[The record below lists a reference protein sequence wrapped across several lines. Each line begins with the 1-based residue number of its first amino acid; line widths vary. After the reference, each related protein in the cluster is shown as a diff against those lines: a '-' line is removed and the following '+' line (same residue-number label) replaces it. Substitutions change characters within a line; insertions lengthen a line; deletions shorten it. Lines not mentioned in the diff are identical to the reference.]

1 MIKLMG
7 ILSTHKSALDSS
19 ETGTGKTIVGAEIA
33 ARFKAD
39 CIPVLVICP
48 KAVIPSWER
57 ELKERGISPAHVIN
71 YDKLRGGKTQYGHWD
86 KKKWVWDLGDES
98 LIIFDEAHKCAGVD
112 TKNSKML
119 IEAKDRYHV
128 LMLSATLASS
138 PTQMR
143 AAGYLLGAHGLG
155 NFWQWCMKNGCVKN
169 RWNGIDFGGD
179 PIHIKGIAESIAH
192 RCSRMTVAEL
202 GDHFTETQ
210 IVTEPLDFGDDV
222 AAIYDE
228 MEAELAALE
237 EASKSDKKNSAA
249 EALVA
254 QLRARQRVELLKVP
268 VIVEMAEDLLAEGK
282 SVAIFTNFK
291 ATMEALVPKLWPKA
305 GISCIHGDQTAEE
318 RQTAIDLFQSDM
330 SRVAL
335 CQTAAG
341 GVGISLHDITGKH
354 PRAAIISPDWNE
366 KNIIQVIGRVHR
378 AGGKTPSMQRILFAA
393 GTVEEKVEKSVRKKI
408 ELLNLLNEESTCTD
422 TALQVSHTT
431 TQTYAESLEPIMT
444 PIYKSKTAEA
454 VLQAMVNGT
463 EIPLPK
469 TKNSNVTTHTDS
481 ATRPHAQF
489 SPSAL
494 KNFEAC
500 PSFRGRSGTNPI
512 AEAGTRIHEAVEKED
527 PSLLQD
533 ENEQLLAKWCLDFL
547 YHQRRE
553 RAASAN
559 LVASHQEIWLQM
571 PLGDNSTSGTSDLLD
586 IYQEPG
592 NPRKSAVM
600 YDWKTG
606 YGSIEDAETNTQVWA
621 YTYGVFQKFPDID
634 ELAFFLVLPRRQEI
648 SYATFKRSDLAR
660 IKLRLSTIIARAKLA
675 AETNPTEGV
684 CDYCSNQG
692 SCPALASKALVIGQK
707 AGFDVPSSV
716 SLDGTAADRSKL
728 LKLANILQGWCEET
742 KKELLRQ
749 ALEEGKEIP
758 GFRLDQRRTPRTIA
772 QPLMGYDAVK
782 ELVSL
787 EEFLLACTRV
797 SVPTLEKFVS
807 ERAPKG
813 KKAEAKQHLE
823 DVLRD
828 KGALGEEGT
837 IHVLK
842 AIKA

>member
-1 MIKLMG
+1 MKQLYPQQETHAKKLLD
-7 ILSTHKSALDSS
+7 ILQLHKSALDSS
-19 ETGTGKTIVGAEIA
+19 ETGTGKTIVGTYAAEQICCTYRVPA
-33 ARFKAD
+33 
-39 CIPVLVICP
+39 LVVCP
-48 KAVIPSWER
+48 KAVIPTWER
-57 ELKERGISPAHVIN
+57 ELKDRGVSTAQVIN
-71 YDKLRGGKTQYGHWD
+71 YEKLRGGKSPFGHWE
-86 KKKWVWDLGDES
+86 KRKWVWDLPDHS
-98 LIIFDEAHKCAGVD
+98 LIIFDEAHKCAGVN
-112 TKNSKML
+112 TKNAKML
-119 IEAKDRYHV
+119 IEAKDRYFV

-155 NFWQWCMKNGCVKN
+155 NFWQWCIKNGCAKN
-169 RWNGIDFGGD
+169 RWNGVEFGGD
-179 PIHIKGIAESIAH
+179 PFHIKSIAEQIAH
-192 RCSRMTVAEL
+192 RCSRMTVADMA
-202 GDHFTETQ
+202 DHFTETQ
-210 IVTEPLDFGDDV
+210 IITEPLDFGSEIN
-222 AAIYDE
+222 AIYDE
-228 MEAELAALE
+228 MENELAALE
-237 EASKSDKKNSAA
+237 AASKTDKKDSAA

-282 SVAIFTNFK
+282 SIAIFVNFK
-291 ATMEALVPKLWPKA
+291 ATLEALVPKLWPKA
-305 GISCIHGDQTAEE
+305 GLSVIHGDQTAEE
-318 RQTAIDLFQSDM
+318 RQTAIDLFQTDV
-330 SRVAL
+330 SRVVL
-335 CQTAAG
+335 CITAAG
-341 GVGISLHDITGKH
+341 GTGVSLHDLTGKH

-408 ELLNLLNEESTCTD
+408 ELLNLLNENSTC
-422 TALQVSHTT
+422 AYSELRVSHTT
-431 TQTYAESLEPIMT
+431 SPQHTAEFLKPMT
-444 PIYKSKTAEA
+444 PT
-454 VLQAMVNGT
+454 VVQ
-463 EIPLPK
+463 
-469 TKNSNVTTHTDS
+469 HTDPT
-481 ATRPHAQF
+481 TRPHAKF

-500 PSFRGRSGTNPI
+500 PSYRGRSGTNLI
-512 AEAGTRIHEAVEKED
+512 AEAGTRIHQAVEKED
-527 PSLLQD
+527 PSLLHD

-547 YHQRRE
+547 YEQRGD
-553 RAASAN
+553 RARTSD
-559 LVASHQEIWLQM
+559 LIASHQEIWMEM
-571 PLGDNSTSGTSDLLD
+571 PLGDHSTSGTCDLLD
-586 IYQEPG
+586 IYQARG
-592 NPRKSAVM
+592 TTIKKGVM

-606 YGSIEDAETNTQVWA
+606 FGAVEDAEYNTQIWA
-621 YTYGVFQKFPDID
+621 YTYGVFEKFPELT

-648 SYATFKRSDLAR
+648 SYATFTREDIPR

-675 AETNPTEGV
+675 EEYNPTEGV
-684 CDYCSNQG
+684 CDYCAKMG
-692 SCPALASKALVIGQK
+692 SCSALAEKALVIGQK
-707 AGFDVPSSV
+707 SGFDVPSSI
-716 SLDGTAADRSKL
+716 SLDGTPQDRSKL

-749 ALEEGKEIP
+749 ALEEGAEIP
-758 GFRLDQRRTPRTIA
+758 GFRLDQRRTPRSIA
-772 QPLMGYDAVK
+772 EPLMGYEAVK

-828 KGALGEEGT
+828 KGALREEGS
-837 IHVLK
+837 IHILK

>member
-1 MIKLMG
+1 
-7 ILSTHKSALDSS
+7 
-19 ETGTGKTIVGAEIA
+19 
-33 ARFKAD
+33 
-39 CIPVLVICP
+39 
-48 KAVIPSWER
+48 
-57 ELKERGISPAHVIN
+57 
-71 YDKLRGGKTQYGHWD
+71 
-86 KKKWVWDLGDES
+86 
-98 LIIFDEAHKCAGVD
+98 
-112 TKNSKML
+112 
-119 IEAKDRYHV
+119 
-128 LMLSATLASS
+128 
-138 PTQMR
+138 
-143 AAGYLLGAHGLG
+143 
-155 NFWQWCMKNGCVKN
+155 
-169 RWNGIDFGGD
+169 
-179 PIHIKGIAESIAH
+179 
-192 RCSRMTVAEL
+192 
-202 GDHFTETQ
+202 
-210 IVTEPLDFGDDV
+210 
-222 AAIYDE
+222 
-228 MEAELAALE
+228 
-237 EASKSDKKNSAA
+237 
-249 EALVA
+249 
-254 QLRARQRVELLKVP
+254 
-268 VIVEMAEDLLAEGK
+268 
-282 SVAIFTNFK
+282 
-291 ATMEALVPKLWPKA
+291 
-305 GISCIHGDQTAEE
+305 
-318 RQTAIDLFQSDM
+318 
-330 SRVAL
+330 
-335 CQTAAG
+335 
-341 GVGISLHDITGKH
+341 
-354 PRAAIISPDWNE
+354 
-366 KNIIQVIGRVHR
+366 
-378 AGGKTPSMQRILFAA
+378 MQRILFAA

-422 TALQVSHTT
+422 TAMQVSHTAP
-431 TQTYAESLEPIMT
+431 QIYADSLEPTMT
-444 PIYKSKTAEA
+444 PTYKSKTAEA
-454 VLQAMVNGT
+454 ALTAMQNGDLKGFHDS
-463 EIPLPK
+463 LPK
-469 TKNSNVTTHTDS
+469 SVKPAIVQHTDS
-481 ATRPHAQF
+481 TTRPHAQF

-500 PSFRGRSGTNPI
+500 PSYRGRSGTNPI

-547 YHQRRE
+547 YQQRRE

-571 PLGDNSTSGTSDLLD
+571 PLGDHSTSGTSDLLD

-606 YGSIEDAETNTQVWA
+606 YGGIEDAETNTQVWA

-675 AETNPTEGV
+675 EEYNPTEGV
-684 CDYCSNQG
+684 CDYCSKQG
-692 SCPALASKALVIGQK
+692 SCSALASKALVIGQK

>member
-1 MIKLMG
+1 MKKLYPQQEAHMIRLMS
-7 ILSTHKSALDSS
+7 ILQDHKSALDSS

-33 ARFKAD
+33 RRAEITDR
-39 CIPVLVICP
+39 IPVLVVCP

-57 ELKERGISPAHVIN
+57 ELKDRGASNAQVIN
-71 YDKLRGGKTQYGHWD
+71 YDKLRGGKTLFGHWE
-86 KKKWVWDLGDES
+86 KRKWVWDLDDYA
-98 LIIFDEAHKCAGVD
+98 LIIFDEAHKCGGVD

-119 IEAKDRYHV
+119 IEAKDRYRV

-155 NFWQWCMKNGCVKN
+155 NFWQWCLKNGCSKN

-179 PIHIKGIAESIAH
+179 PLHIKNIAEQIAH
-192 RCSRMTVAEL
+192 RCSRMTVADMA
-202 GDHFTETQ
+202 DHFTETQ
-210 IVTEPLDFGDDV
+210 IVTEPLDFGDEIG
-222 AAIYDE
+222 AIYDE

-237 EASKSDKKNSAA
+237 ASSKTDKKNSAA

-268 VIVEMAEDLLAEGK
+268 VIVEMTEDLLTEGK
-282 SVAIFTNFK
+282 SVAIFANFK
-291 ATMEALVPKLWPKA
+291 ATLEALVSKLNAKS
-305 GISCIHGDQTAEE
+305 GISVIHGDQTAGE
-318 RQTAIDLFQSDM
+318 RQTAIDLFQTDV
-330 SRVAL
+330 SRVVL

-341 GVGISLHDITGKH
+341 GVGISLHDVTGKH

-366 KNIIQVIGRVHR
+366 KNIVQVIGRVHR

-393 GTVEEKVEKSVRKKI
+393 GTIEEKVEKSVNKKI
-408 ELLNLLNEESTCTD
+408 KNLNLLNENSTCAD
-422 TALQVSHTT
+422 VEDAVAYT
-431 TQTYAESLEPIMT
+431 TQNPQDAEPLNTTMSQNPIT
-444 PIYKSKTAEA
+444 
-454 VLQAMVNGT
+454 Q
-463 EIPLPK
+463 
-469 TKNSNVTTHTDS
+469 HTNPT
-481 ATRPHAQF
+481 TRPHAEF
-489 SPSAL
+489 SPSSL

-500 PSFRGRSGTNPI
+500 PSYRGRSSTNPI

-533 ENEQLLAKWCLDFL
+533 ETEQQLATWCLQFL
-547 YHQRRE
+547 YQQRGD
-553 RAASAN
+553 RARSAN
-559 LVASHQEIWLQM
+559 LVASHQEIWLEM
-571 PLGDNSTSGTSDLLD
+571 PLGDHSTSGTSDLLD
-586 IYQEPG
+586 LYSNG
-592 NPRKSAVM
+592 TAVM

-606 YGSIEDAETNTQVWA
+606 FGAVEDAEYNTQVWA
-621 YTYGVFQKFPDID
+621 YTYGVFRKFPDIN

-648 SYATFKRSDLAR
+648 SYATFKREDLPK

-675 AETNPTEGV
+675 EEFNPTEGV
-684 CDYCSNQG
+684 CDYCAKQG
-692 SCPALASKALVIGQK
+692 SCKALASKALVVGQK
-707 AGFDVPSSV
+707 AGFDVPASV
-716 SLDGTAADRSKL
+716 SLEGTPEDRARL
-728 LKLANILQGWCEET
+728 LKLANLLTNWCEET

-749 ALEEGKEIP
+749 ALEEAAEIP
-758 GFRLDQRRTPRTIA
+758 GYRLDQRRTPRTIA
-772 QPLMGYDAVK
+772 EPLMGYEAVK
-782 ELVSL
+782 DLVSV

-828 KGALGEEGT
+828 KGALKEEGT

-842 AIKA
+842 AIRA